1 MMNFFLRY
9 SLLVPLLLV
18 SFFSFSKQPQI
29 PVEHFS
35 KNKEFNH
42 ATISPGGE
50 YLAVINKVAGK
61 NALVIFDTENF
72 KMLHA
77 VAFEGNAQ
85 VGDYHWVNNER
96 VVVTKEYLKGWQDHP
111 EYHGEIFGVNA
122 NGARGKYLIGYHGE
136 MQTGTRLKRQTP
148 LYGTSFVLD
157 PLVTNKRKM
166 LVVTY
171 PWTSSNEPHTIVYE
185 VDVYTGKRKQV
196 TLSPSRMA
204 EFLTDHDG
212 NVRVSV
218 STDNYIDAKIH
229 TKEKEGG
236 DWKKLNL
243 GEVNYG
249 DIRLRAFDKSG
260 DSIYMTASVGGEA
273 EGLYKLNLNTKEIEL
288 VHQEQYVSPKR
299 VWVDEASK
307 ELFAIESELGYP
319 NYAFIDKDS
328 HKSVRLKSLIEALQ
342 GDQVQLVSSTS
353 NGDINVIYASSDT
366 NPGKYYLYDGVQNKL
381 RILFSAR
388 GWLNE
393 NELSKTKPI
402 QYKTR
407 DGLTI
412 YGYLTVPNGLE
423 DKNLPLVV
431 MPHGG
436 PHGPRDYWG
445 YDSEVQLLASRGMAV
460 LRVNFRGSGGFGRNF
475 EEAGYQKWGSDI
487 QFDIIDGVKFLIS
500 NGTVNKNNICI
511 MGSSFGA
518 YSALQSAILEPD
530 MFKCAIGTVGI
541 YDLPL
546 MFEEGDISGRST
558 GQNYL
563 ENVLGTDETL
573 LKAFSPSYN
582 IDKLKAAV
590 FIVHAGEDARAPI
603 EQAESLIAALKKAN
617 HPYKYVLLEDEGHG
631 FYKEEHR
638 TAYYKQVINFLD
650 KHLEL

>member
-1 MMNFFLRY
+1 M
-9 SLLVPLLLV
+9 
-18 SFFSFSKQPQI
+18 
-29 PVEHFS
+29 
-35 KNKEFNH
+35 
-42 ATISPGGE
+42 
-50 YLAVINKVAGK
+50 
-61 NALVIFDTENF
+61 
-72 KMLHA
+72 
-77 VAFEGNAQ
+77 
-85 VGDYHWVNNER
+85 
-96 VVVTKEYLKGWQDHP
+96 
-111 EYHGEIFGVNA
+111 
-122 NGARGKYLIGYHGE
+122 
-136 MQTGTRLKRQTP
+136 
-148 LYGTSFVLD
+148 
-157 PLVTNKRKM
+157 
-166 LVVTY
+166 
-171 PWTSSNEPHTIVYE
+171 
-185 VDVYTGKRKQV
+185 
-196 TLSPSRMA
+196 
-204 EFLTDHDG
+204 
-212 NVRVSV
+212 
-218 STDNYIDAKIH
+218 
-229 TKEKEGG
+229 
-236 DWKKLNL
+236 
-243 GEVNYG
+243 
-249 DIRLRAFDKSG
+249 
-260 DSIYMTASVGGEA
+260 
-273 EGLYKLNLNTKEIEL
+273 
-288 VHQEQYVSPKR
+288 
-299 VWVDEASK
+299 
-307 ELFAIESELGYP
+307 
-319 NYAFIDKDS
+319 
-328 HKSVRLKSLIEALQ
+328 IEALQ

-511 MGSSFGA
+511 MGASFGA

>member
-1 MMNFFLRY
+1 MMNFLLRCN
-9 SLLVPLLLV
+9 LLVLLLFV

-29 PVEHFS
+29 PVEYFS

-229 TKEKEGG
+229 TKE
-236 DWKKLNL
+236 
-243 GEVNYG
+243 
-249 DIRLRAFDKSG
+249 
-260 DSIYMTASVGGEA
+260 
-273 EGLYKLNLNTKEIEL
+273 IEL
-288 VHQEQYVSPKR
+288 VHQEQYISPKR